1 MSLPTLSNRAYHSR
15 FGFSF
20 YKNKLIKLKK
30 NRNQTET
37 GSNRPVLVLFGFFEQ
52 NPVKTDLARFFF
64 RFFQFRFGSVRFGFF
79 SFKLIKPN
87 RTGWFFQN
95 FNWLFFFFSFFSLIS
110 FLVFLLT
117 PT

>member
-52 NPVKTDLARFFF
+52 NPVQTDLARFF
-64 RFFQFRFGSVRFGFF
+64 RFGLVFLFDSVFFRFGSVFFPVFSVQVWFG
-79 SFKLIKPN
+79 SI
-87 RTGWFFQN
+87 WFFQFQAYKTESN
-95 FNWLFFFFSFFSLIS
+95 GS
-110 FLVFLLT
+110 VF
-117 PT
+117 PKF